1 VKAMDKE
8 FLPKTL
14 TLLKQWLE
22 EDDKD
27 ENRS

>member
-14 TLLKQWLE
+14 ALLKQWLE

-27 ENRS
+27 ENGR